1 LFDNLQFLKLEL
13 TFWIYPTTICSG
25 LVANQPQFSK
35 HRERLLVNTFFCL
48 IFCYTLFHLRIQ
60 CLRLPLF

>member
-35 HRERLLVNTFFCL
+35 HRERLRNKNRRGRETE
-48 IFCYTLFHLRIQ
+48 IPRPTQ
-60 CLRLPLF
+60 KQLP